1 MTVEAVFTV
10 EEKIKLQKLTEE
22 VPKLRLRVEE
32 LEETL
37 EILSNK
43 ELMQSIEVSE
53 KDMAENRLFSRSEAL
68 KELGLMKKTFE
79 FLVMV
84 QTSLFPN
91 SNTSIIKPNKTTYN
105 AKN

>member
-53 KDMAENRLFSRSEAL
+53 KEIAENRLFSRIEAL
-68 KELGLMKKTFE
+68 KELGIDE
-79 FLVMV
+79 ED
-84 QTSLFPN
+84 
-91 SNTSIIKPNKTTYN
+91 I
-105 AKN
+105 

>member
-1 MTVEAVFTV
+1 VTVEAVFTV

-22 VPKLRLRVEE
+22 VPKLRLRVKE

-53 KDMAENRLFSRSEAL
+53 KEITENRLFSRSEAL
-68 KELGLMKKTFE
+68 KELGLNE
-79 FLVMV
+79 EDL
-84 QTSLFPN
+84 
-91 SNTSIIKPNKTTYN
+91 
-105 AKN
+105 

>member
-1 MTVEAVFTV
+1 MWCLIVTAEAVFTV
-10 EEKIKLQKLTEE
+10 EEKVKLQRLTEE

-53 KDMAENRLFSRSEAL
+53 KEIAENRLLSRSEAL
-68 KELGLMKKTFE
+68 KELGIDEENLS
-79 FLVMV
+79 FL
-84 QTSLFPN
+84 
-91 SNTSIIKPNKTTYN
+91 
-105 AKN
+105 

>member
-1 MTVEAVFTV
+1 MTVFTV
-10 EEKIKLQKLTEE
+10 EEKVKLQRLTEK

-53 KDMAENRLFSRSEAL
+53 KEIAENRLFSRSSEAL
-68 KELGLMKKTFE
+68 KKLGINEEDL
-79 FLVMV
+79 
-84 QTSLFPN
+84 
-91 SNTSIIKPNKTTYN
+91 
-105 AKN
+105 

>member
-1 MTVEAVFTV
+1 MWCLIVTAEAVFTV
-10 EEKIKLQKLTEE
+10 EEKVKLQRLTEE

-53 KDMAENRLFSRSEAL
+53 KEIAENRLLSRSEAL
-68 KELGLMKKTFE
+68 KELGIDEEDL
-79 FLVMV
+79 
-84 QTSLFPN
+84 
-91 SNTSIIKPNKTTYN
+91 
-105 AKN
+105 

>member
-1 MTVEAVFTV
+1 VTVEAVFTV

-53 KDMAENRLFSRSEAL
+53 KEIAENRLFSRIEAL
-68 KELGLMKKTFE
+68 KELGIDE
-79 FLVMV
+79 ED
-84 QTSLFPN
+84 
-91 SNTSIIKPNKTTYN
+91 I
-105 AKN
+105 

>member
-1 MTVEAVFTV
+1 MWCLIVTVEAVFTV

-53 KDMAENRLFSRSEAL
+53 KEIAENRLFSRSEAL
-68 KELGLMKKTFE
+68 KELGIDEEDL
-79 FLVMV
+79 
-84 QTSLFPN
+84 
-91 SNTSIIKPNKTTYN
+91 
-105 AKN
+105 

>member
-1 MTVEAVFTV
+1 MWCLIVTDEAVFTV
-10 EEKIKLQKLTEE
+10 EEKMKLQKLTEE

-53 KDMAENRLFSRSEAL
+53 KEIAENRLFSRSEAL
-68 KELGLMKKTFE
+68 KELGIDEENLS
-79 FLVMV
+79 FL
-84 QTSLFPN
+84 
-91 SNTSIIKPNKTTYN
+91 
-105 AKN
+105 

>member
-22 VPKLRLRVEE
+22 VPKLRLRVKE

-53 KDMAENRLFSRSEAL
+53 KEITENRLFSRSEAL
-68 KELGLMKKTFE
+68 KELGLNE
-79 FLVMV
+79 EDL
-84 QTSLFPN
+84 
-91 SNTSIIKPNKTTYN
+91 
-105 AKN
+105 